1 MASLRL
7 LLFRVS
13 DRLRSNGH
21 GEDLFSVEEAGDE
34 IKTLLTVHG
43 MLRLNSKRMVM
54 VLVFRESRHP
64 EYTVCISCLLLFVCK
79 ALMYTTC
86 ASPKH

>member
-21 GEDLFSVEEAGDE
+21 GEDLFSVEGVGDE
-34 IKTLLTVHG
+34 LKTLLTVNG
-43 MLRLNSKRMVM
+43 ASTLRLNSTMMVM
-54 VLVFRESRHP
+54 VLVIR
-64 EYTVCISCLLLFVCK
+64 
-79 ALMYTTC
+79 
-86 ASPKH
+86 